1 MIPNGA
7 SDVGLGKVSYRHDNV
22 SVQRRGMAADNP
34 FPVHPPGLTT
44 PFLNE

>member
-7 SDVGLGKVSYRHDNV
+7 SDVGLGKVSYRHDSV
-22 SVQRRGMAADNP
+22 SIQRHGMAADNP
-34 FPVHPPGLTT
+34 FPVRHPGLTT